1 MGYVGLPLAI
11 RFVEAGFNVIGF
23 DIDEEKIINLES
35 GKSYFKHID
44 DSKVASAVSSGLSAT
59 TDFSQLSQADA
70 LIICVPTPLNKSR
83 EPDLSFVTST
93 WI

>member
-1 MGYVGLPLAI
+1 MECMKGILLEKFQSKSAVIGIFGLGYVGLPLAI

-59 TDFSQLSQADA
+59 TDFSQLVRQ
-70 LIICVPTPLNKSR
+70 TR
-83 EPDLSFVTST
+83 
-93 WI
+93 